1 MIGRLFSLIFF
12 VFIGYIILKLLK
24 LIFQIGKTTGEFNR
38 RVDEM
43 NREKRSS
50 GKEKKGKVIELD
62 KNQYKVE

>member
-12 VFIGYIILKLLK
+12 IVIGYVILKLLK
-24 LIFQIGKTTGEFNR
+24 LIFQVGQTAGEFNK

-43 NREKRSS
+43 NRSKKTSA
-50 GKEKKGKVIELD
+50 KEKKGSVIELD